1 MVGLRVTGYKAP
13 GHAMHAFAGAD
24 TLAHTM
30 SIAMTDDARRPTNHS
45 SDHAIAVWD
54 WPVRLF
60 HWTLVVLLATSWA
73 TAEAGVEYMQ
83 WHMRC
88 GYAVLTLLLFRLLW
102 GLVGSDSARFMRFV
116 RGPRAVWLYARG
128 WFGARPQ
135 HYLGHNPLGGWMV
148 VALLL
153 LVATQAGTGLFANDD
168 IYNEG
173 PLVHLVSG
181 DTSALL
187 TAIHKINF
195 NLLLAAVGLHVAA
208 VLLYLRRGENL
219 LRPMLNGRKSAGE
232 YVDRAGLIAP
242 LWRAAVCLALAA
254 AGVWA
259 LLRPGA

>member
-1 MVGLRVTGYKAP
+1 M
-13 GHAMHAFAGAD
+13 
-24 TLAHTM
+24 
-30 SIAMTDDARRPTNHS
+30 IDDKRRPAEPR
-45 SDHAIAVWD
+45 SDNAIAVWD

-60 HWTLVVLLATSWA
+60 HWTLVALLAASWA
-73 TAEAGVEYMQ
+73 TAETGVEYMQ

-102 GLVGSDSARFMRFV
+102 GLVGSDSARFARFV
-116 RGPRAVWLYARG
+116 RGPRVVSQYARA
-128 WFGARPQ
+128 WLGARPH

-148 VALLL
+148 LVLLV

-173 PLVHLVSG
+173 PLARLVSG

-195 NLLLAAVGLHVAA
+195 NLLLAAVGVHVAA

-232 YVDRAGLIAP
+232 YVDRAGSIAP
-242 LWRAAVCLALAA
+242 LWRAVVCLALAA
-254 AGVWA
+254 GTVWE
-259 LLRPGA
+259 LVRLGG